1 MLSHRKLCLSSSSCA
16 LRTDECISF
25 LADRAMNRRTLGS
38 RCGCRRTGH
47 SLVHPRPH
55 GSSSQWCTKPRFLVC
70 GVGHR
75 RQTTCFRSGTLLRR
89 ASSAKNSRNCDK
101 SDNETSSRSTLNNSL
116 SWAAFAFF
124 GHWRAAEFFVVLR
137 WVGALGIL
145 ALVVGGKHQG
155 NN

>member
-1 MLSHRKLCLSSSSCA
+1 MLSHRKLCLSSSSCV
-16 LRTDECISF
+16 LRIAECISF

-38 RCGCRRTGH
+38 RCGCTRTVR
-47 SLVHPRPH
+47 SLVHPRRH
-55 GSSSQWCTKPRFLVC
+55 GSSSRWCTKLRFLVC
-70 GVGHR
+70 GADR
-75 RQTTCFRSGTLLRR
+75 RPRTTWFRSGTLLRR
-89 ASSAKNSRNCDK
+89 ASSTKNSRNCDK

-124 GHWRAAEFFVVLR
+124 GYWRAPEFFVVLR

-145 ALVVGGKHQG
+145 ALVVGSKHQG